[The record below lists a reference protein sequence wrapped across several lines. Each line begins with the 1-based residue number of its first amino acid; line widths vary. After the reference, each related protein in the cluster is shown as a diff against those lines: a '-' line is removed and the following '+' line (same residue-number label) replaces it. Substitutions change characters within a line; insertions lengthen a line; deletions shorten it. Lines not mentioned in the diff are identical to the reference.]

1 MVHSPCVD
9 GHNSSRR
16 YPCPVSPASAKIALS
31 QWEWGM
37 RIRRCAVLWLEP
49 REVAHFELDA
59 LLAGGTGV
67 VSRMQW
73 FAHTPQWPAAVEVDA
88 DEVALLG
95 GLSPLD
101 WVATASLREQH
112 GKTRVRRLLKAG
124 LLIGST
130 KPWAVQRERDGQFR
144 GQHWHGLASVW
155 HAASRWGGVDAAG
168 EVKEAGLLTA
178 EGLREAYGV
187 PPPVLHERG
196 DADARVALPR
206 AERTG
211 FDDVLDAR
219 ATCRNFDTT
228 RPLPVALFAQ
238 VLERAFGARGQVHGA
253 DDFDVLKKTSP
264 SGGGLH
270 PTECYLIV
278 RKVEGLDPGLYH
290 YRAVDHA
297 LQPLPLDEA
306 RILADAGKHASAG
319 DKDALDY
326 LAWIAVGGQQWFAD
340 APVLC
345 VLAPRFV
352 RNFWKYRNHPKAY
365 RVCILDVGHLSQTLL
380 LSATELGLGSYVT
393 AAINEADLERAF
405 GLVHWRDGPLAVC
418 GIGPRAAAMA

>member
-1 MVHSPCVD
+1 
-9 GHNSSRR
+9 
-16 YPCPVSPASAKIALS
+16 
-31 QWEWGM
+31 M
-37 RIRRCAVLWLEP
+37 RVRRCAVLWLEP

-73 FAHTPQWPAAVEVDA
+73 FAHAPQLPAPVEVDV
-88 DEVALLG
+88 DDVALLG

-101 WVATASLREQH
+101 WAAVASLRERH
-112 GKTRVRRLLKAG
+112 GAARVRRLLRAG

-130 KPWAVQRERDGQFR
+130 RPWATQREIDERFR

-155 HAASRWGGVDAAG
+155 HAASRWEGIDAAG

-178 EGLREAYGV
+178 EGLRDAYGV
-187 PPPVLHERG
+187 PPPMLHERS
-196 DADARVALPR
+196 DAKACIALPR
-206 AERTG
+206 AGRTVL
-211 FDDVLDAR
+211 DDVLDAR

-228 RPLPVALFAQ
+228 RPLPLTLFAQ

-264 SGGGLH
+264 SGGALH

-278 RKVEGLDPGLYH
+278 RKVEGLQSGLYH
-290 YRAVDHA
+290 YLAGDHA
-297 LQPLPLDEA
+297 LQSLPLDEA
-306 RILADAGKHASAG
+306 RVLADAGRHASMR
-319 DKDALDY
+319 DKDALDF

-345 VLAPRFV
+345 VLAPRFA

-365 RVCILDVGHLSQTLL
+365 RVCILDAGHLSQTLL
-380 LSATELGLGSYVT
+380 LSATEQGLGSFVT
-393 AAINEADLERAF
+393 AAINEVDIERAF
-405 GLVHWRDGPLAVC
+405 GLTGIVDGPLAIC
-418 GIGPRAAAMA
+418 GFGMRAEAMQTYELDPNRKAWPRR